1 MATKNVDYNRGL
13 SKKIHLKT
21 GVDVYMYKDTP
32 GVYLN
37 AYGTPVTEEFAKE
50 AGFDTDTLGK
60 EKLKRERIAQVTAMV
75 EAELSQGPAM
85 REIVEEIN
93 GFKVV
98 HIGLERYTVED
109 PDANVLSAAPLPLET
124 ATKLLR
130 QLNPG
135 YEEPAKQLP
144 PVIWTKKETEEE
156 RSEATND
163 VKPREKEVVQ
173 PVKPTVSKKKTQSMK
188 ETT

>member
-13 SKKIHLKT
+13 TKKIHLKT

-37 AYGTPVTEEFAKE
+37 AYGTPVTEDFAKE
-50 AGFDTDTLGK
+50 AGFDTVTYGK

-75 EAELSQGPAM
+75 EAELSTGHTT
-85 REIVEEIN
+85 REIVEEVN
-93 GFKVV
+93 GFKVI

-109 PDANVLSAAPLPLET
+109 PDANVLTGTPLPLDT
-124 ATKLLR
+124 ASKLLS

-135 YEEPAKQLP
+135 YRPPEKQLP
-144 PVIWTKKETEEE
+144 PVLWTKPDPQEEQDDP
-156 RSEATND
+156 S
-163 VKPREKEVVQ
+163 PKEVVQ
-173 PVKPTVSKKKTQSMK
+173 PKPMNFGERMKKAKEAKKKQD
-188 ETT
+188 

>member
-13 SKKIHLKT
+13 TKKIHLKT

-50 AGFDTDTLGK
+50 AGFDVVTYGR
-60 EKLKRERIAQVTAMV
+60 EKLKRERIAQVTALV
-75 EAELSQGPAM
+75 EAELSSGHSV
-85 REIVEEIN
+85 REIAEEIN
-93 GFKVV
+93 GFKVI

-109 PDANVLSAAPLPLET
+109 PESNVLTATPLPLDT
-124 ATKLLR
+124 ASKLLR

-135 YEEPAKQLP
+135 FEEPAKQAP
-144 PVIWTKKETEEE
+144 PVIWTKPDPQPEEQ
-156 RSEATND
+156 T
-163 VKPREKEVVQ
+163 VTTLEKREVVQ
-173 PVKPTVSKKKTQSMK
+173 PKTPNFGERMKAAKAKKK
-188 ETT
+188 